1 MKRKPL
7 KRVFSV
13 VCAAV
18 LVLSIPAG
26 AYAEMYCL
34 EQGSVEV
41 TANESGQYVT
51 QADAG
56 YFDVAQTTETVIT
69 QTDSQPTDNTVT
81 ITAEGGATA
90 EVTLDNVNIDASS
103 TPKND
108 AKAAVS
114 TNADDDSN
122 VVIELDG
129 DNVLKGGDGRAAL
142 ETTSGSVTIQDETG
156 EAGSLDATGGAYAAG
171 IGGRFLGDGDV
182 TINGGTIDARGGS
195 NAAGIGGGA
204 GDWIYWTEGTV
215 IPDTEFLRHSDKY
228 YGIPHES
235 GDGHGVGKV
244 TINGGKVTATSGYMA
259 QGVGGGTGGE
269 GDVSITGGEI
279 TTKASPTTPNGTK
292 RTSSSSYEGG
302 IGGGWMKDGTVSISG
317 GKVTSAGVIGN
328 NVDISGGEI
337 EALNGIGGSGAYHKN
352 PKYGGEYQGRCDVV
366 IRGGKVTATG
376 SDKAAIGGSKDSRY
390 IDKENIIICEDA
402 EVNIILK
409 NQYSKGIGGSDEA
422 NVNTDCLFTTGSID
436 GVHGTVTAHDYGD
449 WTQCDDGTEHR
460 SCARCGLEQVRG
472 QQDVK
477 PGGEDKDGGQSE
489 KAAHPAADEDA
500 FLTLYTVT
508 DLDGKDIEF
517 TIAEADGALT
527 ITVDDSAAVLSV
539 YMPKLLMQYG
549 VQSMTLVTDKQETTV
564 ALADYEDYAPPIV
577 LTHDGAARTLTAG
590 GEALDLN

>member
-7 KRVFSV
+7 KRIFSV

-26 AYAEMYCL
+26 AYAEVYDL
-34 EQGSVEV
+34 AQGSVGV
-41 TANESGQYVT
+41 TANESGQY
-51 QADAG
+51 
-56 YFDVAQTTETVIT
+56 VAQTTETVIT
-69 QTDSQPTDNTVT
+69 QTDGQPTDNTVT

-129 DNVLKGGDGRAAL
+129 DNVLKGGEGRAAL
-142 ETTSGSVTIQDETG
+142 ETTSGSVTIQDKTG

-195 NAAGIGGGA
+195 NAAGIGGGV
-204 GDWIYWTEGTV
+204 GDWIYWTEGNVVTNSE
-215 IPDTEFLRHSDKY
+215 IARHYQIGPFPYD
-228 YGIPHES
+228 S

-244 TINGGKVTATSGYMA
+244 TINGGKVTATGGNRA
-259 QGVGGGTGGE
+259 QAIGGGCGGE
-269 GDVSITGGEI
+269 AEISITGGEV
-279 TTKASPTTPNGTK
+279 TAK
-292 RTSSSSYEGG
+292 RAPLGGEFSSSAWFEGG

-317 GKVTSAGVIGN
+317 GKVYSEGVIGN
-328 NVDISGGEI
+328 NVDISGGEVD
-337 EALNGIGGSGAYHKN
+337 ARGSIGGPGAYYEN
-352 PKYGGEYQGRCDVV
+352 PKCEGEYQGRCNVV
-366 IRGGKVTATG
+366 IRGGKVTARRYG
-376 SDKAAIGGSKDSRY
+376 NAAIGAGWDTRH

-402 EVNIILK
+402 EVKVTHGAYYN
-409 NQYSKGIGGSDEA
+409 GIGGSDEA

-472 QQDVK
+472 QQDGK
-477 PGGEDKDGGQSE
+477 PDDEDKDGGQSA
-489 KAAHPAADEDA
+489 KAARPAADEDA
-500 FLTLYTVT
+500 FLTIYTVT
-508 DLDGKDIEF
+508 DLDGKDVEF
-517 TIAEADGALT
+517 TAVGADGALT
-527 ITVDDSAAVLSV
+527 ITVNDSAAVLSV

-549 VQSMTLVTDKQETTV
+549 VQSMTLATDKQETTIV
-564 ALADYEDYAPPIV
+564 LADYEDYAPPIV
-577 LTHDGAARTLTAG
+577 LTHDGTTRTLTAD
-590 GEALDLN
+590 GETLNLN

>member
-1 MKRKPL
+1 M
-7 KRVFSV
+7 
-13 VCAAV
+13 
-18 LVLSIPAG
+18 
-26 AYAEMYCL
+26 
-34 EQGSVEV
+34 
-41 TANESGQYVT
+41 
-51 QADAG
+51 
-56 YFDVAQTTETVIT
+56 
-69 QTDSQPTDNTVT
+69 
-81 ITAEGGATA
+81 
-90 EVTLDNVNIDASS
+90 
-103 TPKND
+103 
-108 AKAAVS
+108 
-114 TNADDDSN
+114 
-122 VVIELDG
+122 IELDG

-195 NAAGIGGGA
+195 NAAGIGGGT
-204 GDWIYWTEGTV
+204 GDWIYWLEGNVVTNSE
-215 IPDTEFLRHSDKY
+215 IARHYQIGPFPYD
-228 YGIPHES
+228 S

-244 TINGGKVTATSGYMA
+244 TINGGKVTATGGNRA
-259 QGVGGGTGGE
+259 QAIGGGCGGE
-269 GDVSITGGEI
+269 AEISITGGEV
-279 TTKASPTTPNGTK
+279 TAK
-292 RTSSSSYEGG
+292 RAPLGGAFSSSAWFEGG

-317 GKVTSAGVIGN
+317 GKVYSEGVIGN
-328 NVDISGGEI
+328 NVDISGGEVD
-337 EALNGIGGSGAYHKN
+337 ARGSIGGSGAYYEN
-352 PKYGGEYQGRCDVV
+352 PKCEGEYQGRCNVV
-366 IRGGKVTATG
+366 IRGGKVTARRYG
-376 SDKAAIGGSKDSRY
+376 NAAIGAGWDTRD

-402 EVNIILK
+402 EVKVTHGAYYN
-409 NQYSKGIGGSDEA
+409 GIGGSDEA

-549 VQSMTLVTDKQETTV
+549 VQSMILVTDKQETTIV
-564 ALADYEDYAPPIV
+564 LADYEDYAPPNV

>member
-26 AYAEMYCL
+26 AYAEMYYL

-69 QTDSQPTDNTVT
+69 QTDGQLTDNTVT

-156 EAGSLDATGGAYAAG
+156 AAGSLDATGGAYAAG

-195 NAAGIGGGA
+195 NAAGIGGGT
-204 GDWIYWTEGTV
+204 GDWIYWLEGNVVTNSE
-215 IPDTEFLRHSDKY
+215 IARHY
-228 YGIPHES
+228 
-235 GDGHGVGKV
+235 
-244 TINGGKVTATSGYMA
+244 
-259 QGVGGGTGGE
+259 Q
-269 GDVSITGGEI
+269 
-279 TTKASPTTPNGTK
+279 
-292 RTSSSSYEGG
+292 
-302 IGGGWMKDGTVSISG
+302 IG
-317 GKVTSAGVIGN
+317 
-328 NVDISGGEI
+328 
-337 EALNGIGGSGAYHKN
+337 
-352 PKYGGEYQGRCDVV
+352 P
-366 IRGGKVTATG
+366 
-376 SDKAAIGGSKDSRY
+376 
-390 IDKENIIICEDA
+390 
-402 EVNIILK
+402 
-409 NQYSKGIGGSDEA
+409 
-422 NVNTDCLFTTGSID
+422 F
-436 GVHGTVTAHDYGD
+436 
-449 WTQCDDGTEHR
+449 
-460 SCARCGLEQVRG
+460 
-472 QQDVK
+472 
-477 PGGEDKDGGQSE
+477 P
-489 KAAHPAADEDA
+489 
-500 FLTLYTVT
+500 
-508 DLDGKDIEF
+508 
-517 TIAEADGALT
+517 
-527 ITVDDSAAVLSV
+527 
-539 YMPKLLMQYG
+539 
-549 VQSMTLVTDKQETTV
+549 
-564 ALADYEDYAPPIV
+564 
-577 LTHDGAARTLTAG
+577 
-590 GEALDLN
+590 

>member
-26 AYAEMYCL
+26 AYAEMYYL

-69 QTDSQPTDNTVT
+69 QTDGQPTDNTVT

-195 NAAGIGGGA
+195 NAAGIGGGT
-204 GDWIYWTEGTV
+204 GDWIYWLEGTV
-215 IPDTEFLRHSDKY
+215 IPDTEFLRHSDKF
-228 YGIPHES
+228 YGFPHES

-244 TINGGKVTATSGYMA
+244 TINGGKVTATGGNRA
-259 QGVGGGTGGE
+259 QAIGGGCGGE
-269 GDVSITGGEI
+269 AEISITGGEV
-279 TTKASPTTPNGTK
+279 TAK
-292 RTSSSSYEGG
+292 RAPLGGAFSSSAWFEGG
-302 IGGGWMKDGTVSISG
+302 IGGGWMKDGTVSFSG

-337 EALNGIGGSGAYHKN
+337 EALNGIGGSGAYYEN
-352 PKYGGEYQGRCDVV
+352 PKCEGEYQGRCDVV

-376 SDKAAIGGSKDSRY
+376 SDEAAIGGSKYSH

-489 KAAHPAADEDA
+489 KAAHPATDEDA

-508 DLDGKDIEF
+508 DMDGRDIEF
-517 TIAEADGALT
+517 TAAEDSGALT
-527 ITVDDSAAVLSV
+527 ITVDGSAAVLSV

-549 VQSMTLVTDKQETTV
+549 VQSMTLVTDKQETTIV
-564 ALADYEDYAPPIV
+564 LADYEDYVPPIV

>member
-26 AYAEMYCL
+26 AYAEMYYL

-69 QTDSQPTDNTVT
+69 QTDGQPTDNTVT

-103 TPKND
+103 TPKRD

-129 DNVLKGGDGRAAL
+129 DNVLKGGEGRAAL
-142 ETTSGSVTIQDETG
+142 ETTSGSVTIQDKTG

-195 NAAGIGGGA
+195 NAAGIGGGV
-204 GDWIYWTEGTV
+204 GDWIYWTEGNVVTNSE
-215 IPDTEFLRHSDKY
+215 IARHHQIGPFPYD
-228 YGIPHES
+228 S

-244 TINGGKVTATSGYMA
+244 TINGGKVTATGGNRA
-259 QGVGGGTGGE
+259 QAIGGGCGGE
-269 GDVSITGGEI
+269 AEISITGGEV
-279 TTKASPTTPNGTK
+279 TAK
-292 RTSSSSYEGG
+292 RAPLGGEFSSSAWFEGG

-317 GKVTSAGVIGN
+317 GKVYSESVIGN
-328 NVDISGGEI
+328 NVDISGGEVD
-337 EALNGIGGSGAYHKN
+337 ARGSIGGPGAYYEN
-352 PKYGGEYQGRCDVV
+352 PKCEGEYQGRCNVV
-366 IRGGKVTATG
+366 IRGGKVTARMYG
-376 SDKAAIGGSKDSRY
+376 NAAIGAGWDTRH

-402 EVNIILK
+402 EVKVTHGAYYN
-409 NQYSKGIGGSDEA
+409 GIGGSDEA

-472 QQDVK
+472 QQDGK
-477 PGGEDKDGGQSE
+477 PDDEDKDGGQSA
-489 KAAHPAADEDA
+489 KAARPAADEDA
-500 FLTLYTVT
+500 FLTIYTVT
-508 DLDGKDIEF
+508 DLDGKDVEF
-517 TIAEADGALT
+517 TAVGADGALT
-527 ITVDDSAAVLSV
+527 ITVNDSAAVLSV

-549 VQSMTLVTDKQETTV
+549 VQSMTLVTDKQETTIV
-564 ALADYEDYAPPIV
+564 LADYEDYAPPIV
-577 LTHDGAARTLTAG
+577 LTHDGTTRTLTAD
-590 GEALDLN
+590 GETLNLN

>member
-7 KRVFSV
+7 KRIFSV

-26 AYAEMYCL
+26 AYAEVYDL
-34 EQGSVEV
+34 AQGSMEV

-69 QTDSQPTDNTVT
+69 QTDGQPTDNTVT

-103 TPKND
+103 TPKSD

-129 DNVLKGGDGRAAL
+129 DNVLKGGEGRAAL

-215 IPDTEFLRHSDKY
+215 VPDTEFLRHNDKY
-228 YGIPHES
+228 YGFPHES

-244 TINGGKVTATSGYMA
+244 TINGGKVTATSGYKA
-259 QGVGGGTGGE
+259 QGIGGGTGGE

-292 RTSSSSYEGG
+292 RTSSTSYEGG

-337 EALNGIGGSGAYHKN
+337 EALNGIGGSGAYYEN
-352 PKYGGEYQGRCDVV
+352 PKCEGEYQGRCDVV

-376 SDKAAIGGSKDSRY
+376 SDEAAIGGSKYSH

-402 EVNIILK
+402 EVNIIL
-409 NQYSKGIGGSDEA
+409 NSQYSKGIGGSDEA

-472 QQDVK
+472 QQDGK
-477 PGGEDKDGGQSE
+477 PDDEDKDGGQSA
-489 KAAHPAADEDA
+489 KAARPAADEDA
-500 FLTLYTVT
+500 FLTIYTVT
-508 DLDGKDIEF
+508 DLDSKDVEF
-517 TIAEADGALT
+517 TAVGADGALT
-527 ITVDDSAAVLSV
+527 ITVNDSAAVLSV

-549 VQSMTLVTDKQETTV
+549 VQSMTLATDKQETTIV
-564 ALADYEDYAPPIV
+564 LADYEDYAPPIV
-577 LTHDGAARTLTAG
+577 LTHDGTTRTLTAD
-590 GEALDLN
+590 GETLNLN

>member
-7 KRVFSV
+7 KRIFSV

-26 AYAEMYCL
+26 AYAEVYDL
-34 EQGSVEV
+34 VQGSVEV

-69 QTDSQPTDNTVT
+69 QTDGQPTDNTVT

-103 TPKND
+103 TPKSD

-129 DNVLKGGDGRAAL
+129 DNVLKGGEGRAAL

-204 GDWIYWTEGTV
+204 GDWIYWTEGNVVTNSE
-215 IPDTEFLRHSDKY
+215 IARHHQIGPFPYD
-228 YGIPHES
+228 S

-244 TINGGKVTATSGYMA
+244 TINGGKVTATGGNRA
-259 QGVGGGTGGE
+259 QAIGGGCGGE
-269 GDVSITGGEI
+269 AEISITGGEV
-279 TTKASPTTPNGTK
+279 TAK
-292 RTSSSSYEGG
+292 RAPLGGAFSSSAWFEGG

-317 GKVTSAGVIGN
+317 GKVYSEGVIGN
-328 NVDISGGEI
+328 NVDISGGEVD
-337 EALNGIGGSGAYHKN
+337 ARGSIGGPGAYYEN
-352 PKYGGEYQGRCDVV
+352 PKCEGEYQGRCNVV
-366 IRGGKVTATG
+366 IRGGKVTARRYG
-376 SDKAAIGGSKDSRY
+376 NAAIGAGWDTRD

-402 EVNIILK
+402 EVKVTHGAYYN
-409 NQYSKGIGGSDEA
+409 GIGGSDEA

-508 DLDGKDIEF
+508 DLDGKDVEF
-517 TIAEADGALT
+517 TAVGADGALT
-527 ITVDDSAAVLSV
+527 ITVNDSAAVLSV

-549 VQSMTLVTDKQETTV
+549 VQSMTLATDKQETTIV
-564 ALADYEDYAPPIV
+564 LADYEDYAPPIV

>member
-26 AYAEMYCL
+26 AYAEMYYL

-69 QTDSQPTDNTVT
+69 QTDGQPTDNTVT

-108 AKAAVS
+108 AKAAAS
-114 TNADDDSN
+114 TNADEDSN

-195 NAAGIGGGA
+195 NAAGIGGGT
-204 GDWIYWTEGTV
+204 GDWIYWLEGNVVTNSE
-215 IPDTEFLRHSDKY
+215 IARHYQIGPFPYD
-228 YGIPHES
+228 S

-244 TINGGKVTATSGYMA
+244 TINGGKVTATGGNRA
-259 QGVGGGTGGE
+259 QAIGGGCGGE
-269 GDVSITGGEI
+269 AEISITGGEV
-279 TTKASPTTPNGTK
+279 TAK
-292 RTSSSSYEGG
+292 RAPLGGAFSSSAWFEGG

-317 GKVTSAGVIGN
+317 GKVYSEGVIGN
-328 NVDISGGEI
+328 NVDISGGEVD
-337 EALNGIGGSGAYHKN
+337 ARGSIGGSGAYYEN
-352 PKYGGEYQGRCDVV
+352 PKCEGEYQGRCNVV
-366 IRGGKVTATG
+366 IRGGKVTARRYG
-376 SDKAAIGGSKDSRY
+376 NAAIGAGWDTRD

-402 EVNIILK
+402 EVKVTHGAYYN
-409 NQYSKGIGGSDEA
+409 GIGGSDEA

-549 VQSMTLVTDKQETTV
+549 VQSMTLVTDKQETTIV
-564 ALADYEDYAPPIV
+564 LADYEDYVPPIV

>member
-26 AYAEMYCL
+26 AYAEMYYL

-69 QTDSQPTDNTVT
+69 QTDGQPTDNTVT

-195 NAAGIGGGA
+195 NAAGIGGGT
-204 GDWIYWTEGTV
+204 GDWIYWLEGTV
-215 IPDTEFLRHSDKY
+215 VPDTEFLRHSDKF
-228 YGIPHES
+228 YGFPHES

-244 TINGGKVTATSGYMA
+244 TINGGKVTATGGNRA
-259 QGVGGGTGGE
+259 QAIGGGCGGE
-269 GDVSITGGEI
+269 AEISITGGEV
-279 TTKASPTTPNGTK
+279 TAK
-292 RTSSSSYEGG
+292 RAPLGGAFSSSAWFEGG

-337 EALNGIGGSGAYHKN
+337 EALNGIGGSGAYYEN
-352 PKYGGEYQGRCDVV
+352 PKCEGEYQGRCDVV

-376 SDKAAIGGSKDSRY
+376 SDNAAIGGSKYSH

-436 GVHGTVTAHDYGD
+436 GVYGTVTAHDYGD

>member
-26 AYAEMYCL
+26 AYAEMYYL

-69 QTDSQPTDNTVT
+69 QTDGQPTDNTVT

-103 TPKND
+103 TPKRD

-129 DNVLKGGDGRAAL
+129 DNVLKGGEGRAAL

-195 NAAGIGGGA
+195 NAAGIGGGV
-204 GDWIYWTEGTV
+204 GDWIYWTEGNVVTNSE
-215 IPDTEFLRHSDKY
+215 IARHHQIGPFPYD
-228 YGIPHES
+228 S

-244 TINGGKVTATSGYMA
+244 TINGGKVTATGGNRA
-259 QGVGGGTGGE
+259 QAIGGGCGGE
-269 GDVSITGGEI
+269 AEISITGGEV
-279 TTKASPTTPNGTK
+279 TAK
-292 RTSSSSYEGG
+292 RAPLGGEFSSSAWFEGG

-317 GKVTSAGVIGN
+317 GKVYSEGVIGN
-328 NVDISGGEI
+328 NVDISGGEVD
-337 EALNGIGGSGAYHKN
+337 ARGSIGGPGAYYEN
-352 PKYGGEYQGRCDVV
+352 PKCEGEYQGRCNVV
-366 IRGGKVTATG
+366 IRGGKVTARMSG
-376 SDKAAIGGSKDSRY
+376 NAAIGAGWDNTRH

-402 EVNIILK
+402 EVKVTHGAYYN
-409 NQYSKGIGGSDEA
+409 GIGGSDEA

-449 WTQCDDGTEHR
+449 WTQCGDGTEHR